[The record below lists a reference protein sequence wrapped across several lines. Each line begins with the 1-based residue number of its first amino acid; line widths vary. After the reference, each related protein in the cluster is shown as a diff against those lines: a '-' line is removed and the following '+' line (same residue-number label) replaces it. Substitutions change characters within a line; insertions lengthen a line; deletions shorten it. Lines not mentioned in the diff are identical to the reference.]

1 MDSKAVMR
9 IAQAS
14 ADLAADSIS
23 DLNGFLNLSG

>member
-1 MDSKAVMR
+1 MR